1 MTYIKYYDSPLGK
14 ILLKADETGLIGIWF
29 DGEKYHKENLSNDCI
44 EIETRIL
51 AETVRWLNIYFDG
64 KEPNFMVPIHLIGS
78 SFQVKV
84 RKILLKIPYGKTI
97 TYGEISRQLK
107 KELGIKKMSAQAVGV
122 AIGHNKISIIIP
134 CHRVIGTN
142 GNLTGYAGGIER
154 KIKLLELEKVDISKF
169 YFKK

>member
-14 ILLKADETGLIGIWF
+14 ILLEADETGLIGLWF
-29 DGEKYHKENLSNDCI
+29 EGEKYYQNIISNDCI
-44 EIETRIL
+44 EKETSVL
-51 AETVRWLNIYFDG
+51 AETIRWLNIYFDG
-64 KEPNFMVPIHLIGS
+64 KEPDFIVPIHLIGS
-78 SFQVKV
+78 SFQVRV
-84 RKILLKIPYGKTI
+84 WKILLKIPYGRTI
-97 TYGEISRQLK
+97 TYGEVSRQLE
-107 KELGIKKMSAQAVGV
+107 KELGIKKMSSQAVGG

-154 KIKLLELEKVDISKF
+154 KIKLIKLEKVDINKF